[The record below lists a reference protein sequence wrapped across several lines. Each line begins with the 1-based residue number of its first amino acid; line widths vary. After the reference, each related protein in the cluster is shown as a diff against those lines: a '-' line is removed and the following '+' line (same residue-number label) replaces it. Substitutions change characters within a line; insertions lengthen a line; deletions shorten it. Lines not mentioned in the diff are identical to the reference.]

1 MDARMVRPASTASRT
16 REVSHVGKCCPLIR
30 YQRLTL
36 SPKRMVCQRRIKS
49 LNKRDNLP
57 PADLEDVKVDLIV
70 PVTGKRHAIVLCNS
84 DDHFPR
90 LSNDLVLGA
99 KADLLGVHT
108 AEYMREYT
116 FKESVFATINPR
128 QNIVLTRTNQ
138 TKILSN
144 KSLQCRDMA
153 RSHRIIEL
161 INDFS
166 HSTLLRRQRHWRLLD
181 RLSAGISRLR
191 AP

>member
-1 MDARMVRPASTASRT
+1 MDTRMVTSVSTASRT
-16 REVSHVGKCCPLIR
+16 REVSHVGKRCSLIR

-36 SPKRMVCQRRIKS
+36 SPQRVVCERRIKS

-57 PADLEDVKVDLIV
+57 PADLENMKIDLVV
-70 PVTGKRHAIVLCNS
+70 PVTGKRHAIVLRNG

-108 AEYMREYT
+108 VEYMREYT

-144 KSLQCRDMA
+144 QGLQCG
-153 RSHRIIEL
+153 
-161 INDFS
+161 
-166 HSTLLRRQRHWRLLD
+166 T
-181 RLSAGISRLR
+181 
-191 AP
+191 